1 MKSMNQDLLPIVAV
15 LALAALA
22 TGCQSSAPQR
32 ASGPGSAVAVQVAAA
47 LRADLDSAPATVER
61 HGAAVTL
68 TVPAA
73 WAFELDQAPVH
84 ERFAPQLARI
94 AATLNRF
101 SQSLVEVTGHT
112 DSFGLRELN
121 RSFSAERAAAV
132 CAALVGAGVA
142 ADRCVSRG
150 EGENGPIADNATA
163 DGRRRNRRVEIRV
176 TPLPASGRA
185 AS

>member
-1 MKSMNQDLLPIVAV
+1 MKSLSQQLPPLMVV

-22 TGCQSSAPQR
+22 AGCQSSAPRR
-32 ASGPGSAVAVQVAAA
+32 ASAPAAPVAVELAAA
-47 LRADLDSAPATVER
+47 LRADLDSAPATIRR

-73 WAFELDQAPVH
+73 WAFEVDQALVH
-84 ERFAPQLARI
+84 ERFAPQLERI

-121 RSFSAERAAAV
+121 HSFSAERAAAV
-132 CAALVGAGVA
+132 CAALVGAGLPT
-142 ADRCVSRG
+142 DRCVSRG

-163 DGRRRNRRVEIRV
+163 DGRQRNRRVEIRV